1 MKKMLISVVVAIIFL
16 LTAVGSFV
24 FGAKT
29 DRHEFAKA
37 LYETQ
42 AMLWF
47 NHLLQFREIEAD
59 LSKGCSSEALEATHI
74 AIDQEMQLLSEFH
87 TNNVD
92 TSLNKYISDRD
103 PKLLRQLENFKSKN
117 GNSWT
122 VPQCEK

>member
-1 MKKMLISVVVAIIFL
+1 MKKVFISIVVAILFL

-29 DRHEFAKA
+29 DRHEFSKA

-47 NHLLQFREIEAD
+47 NHLLQFREIEANQA
-59 LSKGCSSEALEATHI
+59 KGCSAEALEATRI
-74 AIDQEMQLLSEFH
+74 AIDQEMRWLSEFH
-87 TNNVD
+87 KENAD
-92 TSLNKYISDRD
+92 SSLNKYISDRD
-103 PKLLRQLENFKSKN
+103 PKLLSQLESFKSKY
-117 GNSWT
+117 GGSWT